1 MMEQR
6 KTSNYTCS
14 ETYYMPSHTELK
26 QYTMYVRHLEQGMK
40 MSDHLLTNSVIFSVD
55 TPVVINIKP

>member
-1 MMEQR
+1 MIEQR

-26 QYTMYVRHLEQGMK
+26 QYTMYMYTQN
-40 MSDHLLTNSVIFSVD
+40 DSVS
-55 TPVVINIKP
+55 TKWECSRINIILKII